1 MPISLNADFNLEIS
15 VYIAV
20 SSKLPRILM
29 LHNRYQFP
37 GGEDASMEAEVELLR
52 QAGHDVVVME
62 QHNNTI
68 EGMSRWQKIVLAATT
83 VWNSNNYQQ
92 LCSYLEDAPA
102 DVLHVQ
108 NFFPLWSPSV
118 HAAAKV
124 KGLSTVQH
132 LRNFRLACLNAYLLR
147 SGQVCEACL
156 GKNPWRGLVYRCYR
170 NSLPASLTVWSLLT
184 VHRWRQTWLRD
195 VDAFITPS
203 QFAATKLLQAGIP
216 GDRLHVKP
224 DFIADPLA
232 NQQIPP
238 LPDTPTF
245 VFIGRLNEQKG
256 VAILLEAWRQLN
268 QPEWRLDLIGEGD
281 RRAEFQQYVQHY
293 QLSNVRFH
301 GQRSTLEIM
310 QHLQTASMVVVPS
323 QSYETF
329 GRVVIEA
336 FACGRTA
343 LVASLGALPELV
355 QDGVTGLHSP
365 PNDPHAWAE
374 RLRWAGEHASELAA
388 MGIAARQVYLTGYT
402 PAVNYRQLL
411 KIYQQVL

>member
-1 MPISLNADFNLEIS
+1 MPT
-15 VYIAV
+15 YYYPKMGTYTAV

-52 QAGHDVVVME
+52 QAGHDVVLLE
-62 QHNNTI
+62 RHNDVI
-68 EGMSRWQKIVLAATT
+68 KSMSRWQKVVLTAAT
-83 VWNSNNYQQ
+83 VWNGDTYRQ
-92 LCSYLEDAPA
+92 LRAYLRDAPT

-118 HAAAKV
+118 HAAAKAE
-124 KGLSTVQH
+124 GLSTVQH

-170 NSLPASLTVWSLLT
+170 SSLPASLTVWSLLT

-203 QFAATKLLQAGIP
+203 QFAATKLLQTGIP
-216 GDRLHVKP
+216 DDRLHVKP
-224 DFIADPLA
+224 DFVVDPLA

-238 LPDTPTF
+238 LPHVPTF

-256 VAILLEAWRQLN
+256 VALLLEAWRQLN
-268 QPEWRLDLIGEGD
+268 QPEWRLELIGEGD
-281 RRAEFQQYVQHY
+281 RRASFQQYVQHY
-293 QLSNVRFH
+293 GLTNVRFH
-301 GQRSTLEIM
+301 GHRSALEIM
-310 QHLQTASMVVVPS
+310 QHLQAASMVVVPS

-336 FACGRTA
+336 FACGRAA

-355 QDGVTGLHSP
+355 QDGVTGLHSS
-365 PNDPHAWAE
+365 PNDSHAWTE

-388 MGIAARQVYLTGYT
+388 MGVAARQVYLTGYT
-402 PAVNYRQLL
+402 PVVNYHQLL
-411 KIYQQVL
+411 SIYQQVL